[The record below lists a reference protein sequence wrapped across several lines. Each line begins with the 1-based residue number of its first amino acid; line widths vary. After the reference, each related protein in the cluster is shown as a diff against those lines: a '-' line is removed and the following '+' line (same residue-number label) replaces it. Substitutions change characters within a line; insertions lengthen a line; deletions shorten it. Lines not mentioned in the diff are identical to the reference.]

1 MSSTWFSNLLVR
13 SDEFNL
19 VQ

>member
-1 MSSTWFSNLLVR
+1 MSSTWFSSLLVS